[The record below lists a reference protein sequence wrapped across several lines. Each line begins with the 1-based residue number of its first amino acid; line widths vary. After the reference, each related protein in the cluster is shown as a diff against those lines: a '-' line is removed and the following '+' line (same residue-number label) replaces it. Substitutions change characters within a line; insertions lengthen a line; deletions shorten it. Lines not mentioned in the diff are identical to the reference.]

1 MNKHK
6 IILLITLVSL
16 LISLSCFR
24 SKLIS
29 QVTTIIE
36 DDDGRKISINFPT
49 TNINK
54 IDRKIEKYINNLYEG
69 FINGS
74 NEELNIDY
82 KYHLHNNDTISIVII
97 STIDTQVNIKT
108 FVFDRYN
115 FNLLYL
121 TDFIDEDTIIK
132 LVNNYLVNI
141 NSKKIN
147 KIDLNN
153 FYFDDTNLH
162 IILKE
167 CNFLDIP
174 IPLEKI
180 NLESSITTVA
190 DNVDLPYKTIDPN
203 QKAIALTFDDG
214 PTKYTKD
221 AIRILKK
228 YNANATFFI
237 LGNKVEIYYDTLK
250 EMLKNGNEIGNHSYN
265 HKWLTRLT
273 DDEILYQIEETQK
286 IIKNK
291 LGYTPTVLRPTYGA
305 VNNHLRNLSPLEIIM
320 WDVDPQD
327 WHAKSSKYIANNI
340 INNAKDGDIIILHDA
355 SAKTVKS
362 LELFIPQL
370 MEEGYQFVT
379 VSELKEIKNYRK
391 KTHND

>member
-6 IILLITLVSL
+6 IILLITLVIL

-24 SKLIS
+24 SKLTN

-36 DDDGRKISINFPT
+36 ADDGRKISINFPT

-54 IDRKIEKYINNLYEG
+54 IDQKIEKYINNLYEK

-82 KYHLHNNDTISIVII
+82 KYHLHNNDIISIVII
-97 STIDTQVNIKT
+97 STIDTKVNIKT
-108 FVFDRYN
+108 FVFNRYN
-115 FNLLYL
+115 FNLLSL
-121 TDFIDEDTIIK
+121 TDFINEEKIIK
-132 LVNNYLVNI
+132 LVNNYLFNM
-141 NSKKIN
+141 NGKKID
-147 KIDLNN
+147 KVDLNN
-153 FYFDDTNLH
+153 FYFDDNNLH

-167 CNFLDIP
+167 YNALDIP
-174 IPLEKI
+174 IPLEEI
-180 NLESSITTVA
+180 NLESSITTVTE
-190 DNVDLPYKTIDPN
+190 NIDLPYKTIDPN
-203 QKAIALTFDDG
+203 KKALALTFDDG
-214 PTKYTKD
+214 PTKYTKE
-221 AIRILKK
+221 AVRILKK
-228 YNANATFFI
+228 YNSNATFFI
-237 LGNKVEIYYDTLK
+237 LGNKVEMYYDTLK

-291 LGYTPTVLRPTYGA
+291 LGYTPKVLRPTYGA

-327 WHAKSSKYIANNI
+327 WHAKNSKYIANNI
-340 INNAKDGDIIILHDA
+340 IDNVQDGDIILLHD
-355 SAKTVKS
+355 SSTKTIKS
-362 LELFIPQL
+362 LDLFIPELIEQ
-370 MEEGYQFVT
+370 GYQFVT

-391 KTHND
+391 KYSND